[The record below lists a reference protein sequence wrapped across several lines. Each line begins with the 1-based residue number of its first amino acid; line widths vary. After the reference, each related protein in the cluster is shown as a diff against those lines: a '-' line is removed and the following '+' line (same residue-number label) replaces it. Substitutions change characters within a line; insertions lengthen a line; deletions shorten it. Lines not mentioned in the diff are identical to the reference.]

1 MAWRWRRRRV
11 INNTNTVCRGGT
23 CLSPTAHIDEIPKYL
38 LKGIFMSSASL
49 PDSKQNPDEPNLDE
63 VIAESR
69 GRAMRFGRLYTLPYW
84 LMFLVFLGIVLGI
97 SILTDEIYA
106 GIFDQLKDGIGT
118 TLLVSIA
125 SYILALSIAV
135 FVGIVR
141 SNPPQPPQTKETP
154 WKATKRILQT
164 ILYNLCT
171 IYVSVMRGLPVLIVL
186 LVTAFIIVPAI
197 REFINGTMIQG
208 LRDVTNNPE
217 LADLF
222 WRGSSA
228 PSAIVALAVTY
239 GAYMSETIRAGIQ
252 SIHKGQVEAAYSV
265 GMTYI
270 QTMRYIVLPQAFRNV
285 LPPLGND
292 FVAIIKDSSLLA
304 FLGVRDVTQVAKTS
318 AGRSFRYVETYA
330 IVAFIY
336 LTLVI
341 IASTIVN
348 ILEDTINV
356 NRETPN
362 FILRI
367 QQMLGNE
374 EKGKREAESFD

>member
-1 MAWRWRRRRV
+1 
-11 INNTNTVCRGGT
+11 
-23 CLSPTAHIDEIPKYL
+23 
-38 LKGIFMSSASL
+38 MSNAQPS
-49 PDSKQNPDEPNLDE
+49 NPNLEPDLDDI
-63 VIAESR
+63 IAESR
-69 GRAMRFGRLYTLPYW
+69 GRAMRMGRLYTLPYW
-84 LMFLVFLGIVLGI
+84 LIFLVILGIILGI
-97 SILTDEIYA
+97 SIVTDEIYA
-106 GIFDQLKDGIGT
+106 GIFDQLKEGIST
-118 TLLVSIA
+118 TLVVSIGA
-125 SYILALSIAV
+125 YVLALTIGI

-141 SNPPQPPQTKETP
+141 SNPPTPPQTKETVGR
-154 WKATKRILQT
+154 TIKRILKT
-164 ILYNLCT
+164 ILYNVCT

-186 LVTAFIIVPAI
+186 LVTAFIIVPAL
-197 REFINGTMIQG
+197 RDFINGTVVEG
-208 LRDVTNNPE
+208 LRTATNNPDF
-217 LADLF
+217 ADLF

-252 SIHKGQVEAAYSV
+252 SIHQGQIEAAYSV
-265 GMTYI
+265 GMTYS

-292 FVAIIKDSSLLA
+292 FVAMIKDSSLLA

-341 IASTIVN
+341 IASTLVN

-356 NRETPN
+356 NRETPR
-362 FILRI
+362 FVVRI
-367 QQMLGNE
+367 NE
-374 EKGKREAESFD
+374 YFDKDKRKSKESLD

>member
-1 MAWRWRRRRV
+1 
-11 INNTNTVCRGGT
+11 
-23 CLSPTAHIDEIPKYL
+23 
-38 LKGIFMSSASL
+38 MSSASQ
-49 PDSKQNPDEPNLDE
+49 PLDE
-63 VIAESR
+63 KPKRDELDLDDVIAESR
-69 GRAMRFGRLYTLPYW
+69 GRAMRLGRLYTLPYW
-84 LMFLVFLGIVLGI
+84 LFFLLLLGILLGI

-106 GIFDQLKDGIGT
+106 GIFEQLSEGISMT
-118 TLLVSIA
+118 IFVSAA
-125 SYILALSIAV
+125 SYVLALIIAI

-141 SNPPQPPQTKETP
+141 SNPPTPPQTIENFGQTLS
-154 WKATKRILQT
+154 RIFKT
-164 ILYNLCT
+164 FIYNLCT
-171 IYVSVMRGLPVLIVL
+171 VYVSVMRGLPVLIVL

-197 REFINGTMIQG
+197 RDFVNDSLITG
-208 LRDVTNNPE
+208 LRTFTNDPE
-217 LADLF
+217 IADLI

-252 SIHKGQVEAAYSV
+252 SIPKGQVEAAYSV
-265 GMTYI
+265 GMTYF
-270 QTMRYIVLPQAFRNV
+270 QTMRHIVLPQAFRNV

-356 NRETPN
+356 NRETPK
-362 FILRI
+362 FIQRLNRL
-367 QQMLGNE
+367 LGRD
-374 EKGKREAESFD
+374 GKRKREIESFD